1 MMALYLGC
9 EVLLVVYY
17 RTLAE
22 FDHVKSGVSPQFA
35 GNFGLFW
42 GVIALVLI
50 VYFLATAIKFYL
62 LSTSILKSTTSLH
75 YRMLEAIARAPISFF
90 EQTPSGT
97 LTNKFSNDIGV
108 LDSSI
113 VYTAKDMLA
122 VPVVLLVA
130 FFNLSQINMG
140 ILVPGAVIVALMIL
154 FFRYGRSVILAC
166 KQLELQSKSPIFNF
180 LS

>member
-1 MMALYLGC
+1 MIALYLGC

-42 GVIALVLI
+42 GVIALVLV

-75 YRMLEAIARAPISFF
+75 
-90 EQTPSGT
+90 
-97 LTNKFSNDIGV
+97 
-108 LDSSI
+108 
-113 VYTAKDMLA
+113 
-122 VPVVLLVA
+122 
-130 FFNLSQINMG
+130 
-140 ILVPGAVIVALMIL
+140 
-154 FFRYGRSVILAC
+154 
-166 KQLELQSKSPIFNF
+166 
-180 LS
+180 